1 MIKVLLVEDDKS
13 LGLSMQSLLKQ
24 EGMEIYWSVTLKQ
37 AKEFFAVPGAQA
49 KFDIILLDWMLP
61 DGQGIDWLKE
71 LRATRFKT
79 PVIMLTAKS
88 ELLDKVI
95 GLESGADDYMTKPFE
110 PRELLARMR
119 VQLRKND
126 PQANSFQG
134 HPEKLIKRGPLL
146 INLENREVYF
156 NEELV
161 HLTKME
167 FDLLVLLSENPGKP
181 FTRDEMLN
189 KVWGFEFTPATRTI
203 DTHVLQLRQKFGDEV
218 IETVRGIGYRFN
230 KNYHAKI

>member
-1 MIKVLLVEDDKS
+1 MVKVLLVEDDRT
-13 LGLSMQSLLKQ
+13 LGQSIQHFLKQ
-24 EGMEIYWSVTLKQ
+24 EGFEISWSTSIQ
-37 AKEFFAVPGAQA
+37 SAKESFGITNSVQ

-61 DGQGIDWLKE
+61 DGQGIDWLKDM
-71 LRATRFKT
+71 RSNRIKT

-110 PRELLARMR
+110 PRELVARMR

-126 PQANSFQG
+126 SSQVAQI
-134 HPEKLIKRGPLL
+134 HPEKIIKRGPLL
-146 INLENREVYF
+146 INFENREVFF
-156 NEELV
+156 NENLT

-167 FDLLVLLSENPGKP
+167 FDLLVLLAESPGKP

-203 DTHVLQLRQKFGDEV
+203 DTHVLQLRQKFGDDV
-218 IETVRGIGYRFN
+218 IDTVRGIGYRFN
-230 KNYHAKI
+230 KNYHAK